1 MTKPTGLMPTTIIA
15 DAFPLDSSYENMTA
29 NVTAPRLFDPRRR
42 AIGVT
47 LAVSGNIMIS
57 LALSV
62 QKYAHNR

>member
-1 MTKPTGLMPTTIIA
+1 MTQSTGMLPTVGNIGTI
-15 DAFPLDSSYENMTA
+15 SYVSVQENITA
-29 NVTAPRLFDPRRR
+29 NATAPRLFDPKRR

-57 LALSV
+57 VALSV